1 MKFNLFQATRTGLLV
16 AAAALATGAAM
27 AQDSPGAAKGFDYW
41 GRANGNTNYDNH
53 WRRESFQERA
63 ERRRLER
70 ERERYERDRFNR
82 EGYDRRRHDREPRND
97 FDVDRRRFGP
107 NGQPIQP
114 YNRPHS
120 DGG

>member
-16 AAAALATGAAM
+16 AAAVLATGAAM

-63 ERRRLER
+63 ERRR
-70 ERERYERDRFNR
+70 
-82 EGYDRRRHDREPRND
+82 HDREPRND